1 MKERLLILG
10 GLVVVLVVMAGL
22 NAASYVQ
29 KIKEP
34 DSEIFP
40 NRSTFHPGATGL
52 LAYYTLL
59 AETGRPVSRWQQ
71 PMSELLS
78 NSGEKPATFIMAG
91 PFRKEL
97 TEDEKR
103 ELLEWVG
110 RGGRLV
116 IIDREPAAEL
126 IKTTSDWSISS
137 MSSANIDLLS
147 VDPADQKQMTTG
159 VTAAAPDQPTILTTG
174 VNAIQ
179 PSRYASSLLLAHL
192 QPNAGESH
200 DDGHYIDDSG
210 DDIYQDEEL
219 DEYYNGQE
227 NVQPTATPH
236 DFFGDPDPQDPPPPS
251 ASPTV
256 AVEQTPQETVAEET
270 VEEEYEPSFSAPVV
284 HISDGDRV
292 FLAEAPYGMGRIVFL
307 TDPFIVANG
316 GISMTDNSRLAINL
330 AGAGPTVFDEYHHG
344 YGSGNNR
351 LFEYF
356 AGTPVIA
363 ILFQLVLVIA
373 LVMYSRSRRFARAVP
388 DPDPDRLSKL
398 EYIAAMAELQQKT
411 KAYDLAMENIYYDL
425 RRRAARMLGV
435 DGTTVKPEELAALIS
450 ERSGLTKAEVLAKIN
465 KCQEIIHGEPTNK
478 NEMLRLTA
486 WLRDV
491 EEKLRLKRHRK
502 TRI

>member
-1 MKERLLILG
+1 MRERLLIIG
-10 GLVVVLVVMAGL
+10 GLVVVLAVMAGL

-34 DSEIFP
+34 DTEIFP

-59 AETGRPVSRWQQ
+59 AETGRPVGRWQR
-71 PMSELLS
+71 PVSELLS

-97 TEDEKR
+97 SAEEHR

-110 RGGRLV
+110 RGGRLI
-116 IIDREPAAEL
+116 IIDRDPASEL
-126 IKTTSDWSISS
+126 VKTTSDWSIAS
-137 MSSANIDLLS
+137 MSSTSLDLLA

-159 VTAAAPDQPTILTTG
+159 AGAAAPDQPTILATG
-174 VNAIQ
+174 VNAVQ
-179 PSRYASSLLLAHL
+179 PSRFASSLLLTHL
-192 QPNAGESH
+192 QPEPGESH
-200 DDGHYIDDSG
+200 EDGYYEDNLDDS
-210 DDIYQDEEL
+210 IYQDEEQS
-219 DEYYNGQE
+219 EYSGDQDDAE
-227 NVQPTATPH
+227 ATPEPH
-236 DFFGDPDPQDPPPPS
+236 DFFEGSQQPPPP
-251 ASPTV
+251 AAEPTPEI
-256 AVEQTPQETVAEET
+256 EQMTEDTD
-270 VEEEYEPSFSAPVV
+270 EEEYEASFSAPVV

-292 FLAEAPYGMGRIVFL
+292 LLAEVPYGMGRIVVL
-307 TDPFIVANG
+307 ADPFIVANG
-316 GISMTDNSRLAINL
+316 GISMADNARLAINL
-330 AGAGPTVFDEYHHG
+330 AGSGPAVFDEYHHG

-363 ILFQLVLVIA
+363 LLVQSALVLA

-398 EYIAAMAELQQKT
+398 EYIAAMAELQQRT
-411 KAYDLAMENIYYDL
+411 RAYDLAMENIYYDL
-425 RRRAARMLGV
+425 RRRASRMLGV
-435 DGTTVKPEELAALIS
+435 DGTAVKPEELAALIS
-450 ERSGLTKAEVLAKIN
+450 ERSGLDREEVLRTIL
-465 KCQEIIHGEPTNK
+465 KCQAIVHGEPTNK

-486 WLRDV
+486 WLRDA
-491 EEKLRLKRHRK
+491 EEKLRLTRHRR